1 MIKKI
6 FSIVIPTLNEEK
18 YLPRLLED
26 LEKQS
31 FPKELFEVVHVDG
44 NSEDKTVEEA
54 TKFNKKINIKSIVVK
69 KRNVAFQRN
78 TGADNATG
86 KWIIFMDA
94 DNELPDYFLD
104 GIKYQLAK
112 NKKTDVFSCW
122 INPDGDSPKD
132 VSVAKTANI
141 GMEIYKSLGKPAVFG
156 ALIGVKQNV
165 HKEIGF
171 DEKHKVAEDGYY
183 VVEAIKKGFHYQLF
197 KQPTYTYSLRRLRKE
212 GSLKMVRIV
221 STLGLKFIQ
230 GKDFADTDYGYVMKG
245 GKYYEEDTSSFFKDT
260 FGFLKKS
267 SKNQI
272 LQFREILKTINEEL
286 GV

>member
-1 MIKKI
+1 MKYYKLILFILIVFLKTGNVLSDTNIFNVNNIEIEKK
-6 FSIVIPTLNEEK
+6 SKSNN
-18 YLPRLLED
+18 D
-26 LEKQS
+26 
-31 FPKELFEVVHVDG
+31 EL
-44 NSEDKTVEEA
+44 
-54 TKFNKKINIKSIVVK
+54 
-69 KRNVAFQRN
+69 
-78 TGADNATG
+78 
-86 KWIIFMDA
+86 
-94 DNELPDYFLD
+94 
-104 GIKYQLAK
+104 
-112 NKKTDVFSCW
+112 
-122 INPDGDSPKD
+122 
-132 VSVAKTANI
+132 AN
-141 GMEIYKSLGKPAVFG
+141 
-156 ALIGVKQNV
+156 
-165 HKEIGF
+165 
-171 DEKHKVAEDGYY
+171 
-183 VVEAIKKGFHYQLF
+183 EAIKKGFHYQLF